1 MKTRKILAAAMA
13 GLCAVSTMGVSA
25 FATVVDEKIETS
37 GAKSYKVSAGF
48 QAPTINVTV
57 PESVLGVINPYK
69 INVEIEGETFEAEG
83 VASPKYTITN
93 NSDEIG
99 INVKATYSAEGL
111 DGLVD
116 AADKATDPTKN
127 TEKKK
132 YAYVTL
138 NAESP
143 LDVTKTDTTA
153 STADVKL
160 EFSADATKPEK
171 TDVLMRLNVAATGA
185 TDNAGKFWIGGDVI
199 EEPAEKWTTSDK
211 LSINVVLDINPF
223 NTGATGGPGGFTS
236 TVAKTDIG
244 VGASGIVIGA
254 LTANDTFAATV
265 DGQTAALGEKLTFT
279 GYNTY
284 TVTSSDPTVLA
295 IGTAAN
301 AGKIN
306 YPGTPKNGTTTLT
319 FTLTPDAGGSDV
331 TLKLD
336 VTVSNV

>member
-25 FATVVDEKIETS
+25 FATVVTEKIETS

-48 QAPTINVTV
+48 QAPTIDVTV

-93 NSDEIG
+93 NSTEVG
-99 INVKATYSAEGL
+99 INVKATFSAEGL

-127 TEKKK
+127 TDKKK

-138 NAESP
+138 NA
-143 LDVTKTDTTA
+143 TTPMEIE
-153 STADVKL
+153 TAAGTVAAGDDNQLV
-160 EFSADATKPEK
+160 FSADAANPEK
-171 TDVLMRLNVAATGA
+171 TDVLMKLDVKG
-185 TDNAGKFWIGGDVI
+185 TDGSGEFWIGGDVI

-223 NTGATGGPGGFTS
+223 NTCATTTTGFDGLTALSVTKNGAEQITGFAAGTKTYNVSGAAAFDSYTITATAASGTAAMTCPAATGGANGSLAGS
-236 TVAKTDIG
+236 TLTIGNTLPLAVTITVTD
-244 VGASGIVIGA
+244 GAN
-254 LTANDTFAATV
+254 TD
-265 DGQTAALGEKLTFT
+265 
-279 GYNTY
+279 TY
-284 TVTSSDPTVLA
+284 TINFTV
-295 IGTAAN
+295 
-301 AGKIN
+301 
-306 YPGTPKNGTTTLT
+306 
-319 FTLTPDAGGSDV
+319 
-331 TLKLD
+331 
-336 VTVSNV
+336 

>member
-13 GLCAVSTMGVSA
+13 GLCAVSTMGVSS

-48 QAPTINVTV
+48 QAPTIDVTV

-93 NSDEIG
+93 NSTEVG
-99 INVKATYSAEGL
+99 INVKATFSAEGL

-127 TEKKK
+127 TDKKK

-138 NAESP
+138 NA
-143 LDVTKTDTTA
+143 TTPMEIE
-153 STADVKL
+153 TAAGTVAAGDDNQLV
-160 EFSADATKPEK
+160 FSADAANPEK
-171 TDVLMRLNVAATGA
+171 TDVLMKLDVKG
-185 TDNAGKFWIGGDVI
+185 TDGSGEFWIGGDVI

-223 NTGATGGPGGFTS
+223 NTGATGGSS
-236 TVAKTDIG
+236 TVDTTLASLSVSGGPASLSPAFAAGTTTYTS
-244 VGASGIVIGA
+244 GASQYAPFVVTATATDNIGA
-254 LTANDTFAATV
+254 TVSATV
-265 DGQTAALGEKLTFT
+265 DGTADANILST
-279 GYNTY
+279 GTTLSAGSHTVVVTVTNNGDSTKSTSYTI
-284 TVTSSDPTVLA
+284 TVTST
-295 IGTAAN
+295 
-301 AGKIN
+301 
-306 YPGTPKNGTTTLT
+306 
-319 FTLTPDAGGSDV
+319 
-331 TLKLD
+331 
-336 VTVSNV
+336 